1 MSDNLE
7 FKKLSHGIR
16 RVCIGV
22 QESMRSIGW
31 WSVDVRGYPD
41 SKEDAEKL
49 EGIRNNSC
57 EVILASAVLEHLNYQ
72 GHGSKRIE
80 KTITILQT
88 WKQKL
93 QPNGKLYICV
103 PDGDVVI
110 DTFVKYR
117 NRYWDVYD
125 TPVKDIIGLIY
136 GKGTKNPT
144 YHRMI
149 YNFSALKYCLQQA
162 GFKDIKKLDDSLASD
177 KKFVV
182 RFNPSAFDPGR
193 VLRIGARKPK

>member
-1 MSDNLE
+1 MFDNLE
-7 FKKLSHGIR
+7 LKEHSHVIRKL
-16 RVCIGV
+16 CIGV
-22 QESMRSIGW
+22 QESMKSIGW
-31 WSVDVRGYPD
+31 RSVDVRGHPD
-41 SKEDAEKL
+41 NKENAEKL

-88 WKQKL
+88 WKRKL
-93 QPNGKLYICV
+93 RLNGKLYVCV

-117 NRYWDVYD
+117 NRYWDIYD

-136 GKGTKNPT
+136 GKGTKSPT

-162 GFKDIKKLDDSLASD
+162 GFKDIKKLDNSPASD
-177 KKFVV
+177 EKFLVH
-182 RFNPSAFDPGR
+182 FNPSASDHGR
-193 VLRIGARKPK
+193 VLRVEARKPK